1 MIHLFVF
8 GTEILICQISAL
20 GWLVVGGMGGVNCE
34 ANHEP
39 HIFSSISDKKGTF
52 HFHFSD
58 KIHIKRNFLKKR
70 NKMAKFGK

>member
-8 GTEILICQISAL
+8 GTETLMCQISAL
-20 GWLVVGGMGGVNCE
+20 GWLVGGGMGVVNCE

-39 HIFSSISDKKGTF
+39 HMFSDKKGTF

-58 KIHIKRNFLKKR
+58 KIHIKRNFLKKEQ
-70 NKMAKFGK
+70 NGKVW